1 MRAVVHDRYGPP
13 EVLRVDDVER
23 PVPGDGEVLIRV
35 HATTVNRTD
44 CAVRAAKPFIWR
56 FFKGP
61 LRPRQRV
68 LGMELAGEVEAVGAS
83 VSGFEVGDRV
93 FGVKASG
100 GQLVGPGAIIVRQ
113 VGTVFRPGRNVRMG
127 RDCTLYA
134 MTNGRVRFLT
144 RGRVE
149 VDPVPTGS

>member
-1 MRAVVHDRYGPP
+1 MAH
-13 EVLRVDDVER
+13 
-23 PVPGDGEVLIRV
+23 
-35 HATTVNRTD
+35 
-44 CAVRAAKPFIWR
+44 K
-56 FFKGP
+56 KGGGSSRNGRDSNP
-61 LRPRQRV
+61 QYR
-68 LGMELAGEVEAVGAS
+68 
-83 VSGFEVGDRV
+83 
-93 FGVKASG
+93 GVKASG